1 MLSTGHGSNDMRKL
15 AVAALAL
22 LTLIGSATAEPEK
35 IGTATLIRTAVN
47 GDYGEIVVKEPIHRN
62 ERIRTSK
69 SGLGEFLFRDG
80 TKLAVGWGSNIVVDS
95 FVFDDSGSVKK
106 LTLKA
111 ARGTFRWISGKSK
124 STAYQI
130 NTPSGTIGVRGTK
143 FDFYVGPDGTTAVVL
158 LSGAAQFCGSGGCVQ
173 LRNRCDCVIAKRGT
187 RPAVSRANRQVLD
200 KLGSARALPFL
211 SNNQTLSGGFG
222 PSSGCG
228 MSVAAL
234 QAPNNNRET
243 KARAARENSPTPSVT
258 SPRPEKPNRPNT
270 PGTPGQHNVPD
281 TPNTPDKPSEPD
293 KPNQDPPRDHPEKP
307 DKDGDNLPDVE
318 GVNEGSQR

>member
-1 MLSTGHGSNDMRKL
+1 MRKL

-22 LTLIGSATAEPEK
+22 LALIGSATAEPEK
-35 IGTATLIRTAVN
+35 IGTATLIRTSVN
-47 GDYGEIVVKEPIHRN
+47 GDYGEMVVKGPIHRN

-80 TKLAVGWGSNIVVDS
+80 TKLAIGWGSNIVVDS
-95 FVFDDSGSVKK
+95 FVFDDAGSVKK

-187 RPAVSRANRQVLD
+187 RPAVSRANRRTLD
-200 KLGSARALPFL
+200 ALGNARALPFL

-222 PSSGCG
+222 ASSGCG
-228 MSVAAL
+228 MSSRRLA
-234 QAPNNNRET
+234 
-243 KARAARENSPTPSVT
+243 
-258 SPRPEKPNRPNT
+258 
-270 PGTPGQHNVPD
+270 GT
-281 TPNTPDKPSEPD
+281 E
-293 KPNQDPPRDHPEKP
+293 
-307 DKDGDNLPDVE
+307 
-318 GVNEGSQR
+318 

>member
-1 MLSTGHGSNDMRKL
+1 MMKL

-22 LTLIGSATAEPEK
+22 LALIGSATAEPEK
-35 IGTATLIRTAVN
+35 IGTATLIRTSVN
-47 GDYGEIVVKEPIHRN
+47 GNYGEMVIKGPIHRN

-80 TKLAVGWGSNIVVDS
+80 TKLAIGWGSNIVVDS
-95 FVFDDSGSVKK
+95 FVFDDAGSVKK

-111 ARGTFRWISGKSK
+111 AKGTFRWISGKSK

-187 RPAVSRANRQVLD
+187 RPAVSRANRRFSTRWATRGRYRSCQTTRHYQVGSVPVLAAVCQSPHCRLRITTER
-200 KLGSARALPFL
+200 LGRQQHGRTLP
-211 SNNQTLSGGFG
+211 
-222 PSSGCG
+222 
-228 MSVAAL
+228 
-234 QAPNNNRET
+234 R
-243 KARAARENSPTPSVT
+243 
-258 SPRPEKPNRPNT
+258 
-270 PGTPGQHNVPD
+270 
-281 TPNTPDKPSEPD
+281 
-293 KPNQDPPRDHPEKP
+293 
-307 DKDGDNLPDVE
+307 LP
-318 GVNEGSQR
+318 